1 MNRRFRALGKLA
13 GQSQKFSS
21 EIEGVIGSIT
31 NCIKEIVRKVI
42 KNLILKNNN
51 SYLQIKITIV

>member
-1 MNRRFRALGKLA
+1 MGKLA

-51 SYLQIKITIV
+51 SYLQTKITIV